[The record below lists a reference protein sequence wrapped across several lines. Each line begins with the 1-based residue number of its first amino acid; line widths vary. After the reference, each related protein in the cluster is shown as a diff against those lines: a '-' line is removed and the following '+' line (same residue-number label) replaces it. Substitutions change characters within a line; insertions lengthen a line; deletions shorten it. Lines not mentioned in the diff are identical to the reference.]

1 MSGSYS
7 LASPNVCTTGPIE
20 RVVCATENLEIM
32 QFPDRLARR
41 HVSSTHQRY
50 LADVITRHQVG
61 KEYF

>member
-32 QFPDRLARR
+32 QFPDRLGR
-41 HVSSTHQRY
+41 HVSSAHQRY
-50 LADVITRHQVG
+50 LADVITRHQIG
-61 KEYF
+61 NEYF